1 MDGMEGEIAEAAK
14 RVLARLKGALSRL
27 AEPVGDGIDYEEK
40 AREDVKECC
49 GGKLDNVDA
58 EEDLDSRVPL
68 FGLAMNKLLMGK
80 DKAEK
85 DKMRNFAPD
94 DALAET
100 LEGIFLSEMGVEKNE
115 EEDSLYSIYKA
126 GHQLTVKRT
135 ISQYVLRLRFK
146 EDAALKKGEVQDVS
160 RILDLH
166 GTELGAGTV
175 TPEALLCTAY
185 RLGNAELHRE
195 AAAEEQA
202 REAAAEA
209 QPQEVAASN
218 MDEEEA
224 EASSSTGAPGVS
236 GKKRVSSDNGASTV
250 AKKSKG
256 EIIHDQETKDRI
268 MDIDAYLKSRDI
280 LSSKDEIPQFIDELN
295 GMADAPFILRALY
308 TMGWCNKGDPDK
320 NITCAYEEEFKVRV
334 STTKGKA
341 PAWVFPTTDVP
352 DTGTPKCNAIESWNL
367 DTMAW
372 FWLLCIVLS
381 RDGDNRE
388 MLRRMC
394 AAPEKARGQVSRYQ
408 RGKNRI
414 IQTLNVSKT
423 WIDTFH
429 KLRHKCKKPSNE
441 HSGPIA
447 NANSKEI
454 VPTSLLAR
462 ECHHTVNLVLL
473 DCLCMLQQ
481 EGYQSLWRGVDKSGR
496 ISIPTKYMQESV
508 NGMYITLVATKETD
522 QVQKECKWAIG
533 TVFKARNVGL
543 QDSVNAWMKDFMQ
556 LVAYQEN
563 LVSDKPNDVQVGQGG
578 GVATIDSELASR
590 MDQTED

>member
-1 MDGMEGEIAEAAK
+1 MDAMEGEIAEAAK
-14 RVLARLKGALSRL
+14 RVLARLKGALSKL
-27 AEPVGDGIDYEEK
+27 TDPVGDGIDYEEK

-49 GGKLDNVDA
+49 GGKLDAEDA
-58 EEDLDSRVPL
+58 EEDLKERVLL
-68 FGLAMNKLLMGK
+68 FGLAMNKLLTVK
-80 DKAEK
+80 DKAERKKMK
-85 DKMRNFAPD
+85 DFAKD
-94 DALAET
+94 DVLTKT
-100 LEGIFLSEMGVEKNE
+100 LEGIFISNLGIEAVIDLKDYYIESFQ
-115 EEDSLYSIYKA
+115 IA
-126 GHQLTVKRT
+126 VKTT
-135 ISQYVLRLRFK
+135 ISEYTQRLHFQK
-146 EDAALKKGEVQDVS
+146 DAALKKGEVQDVS

-175 TPEALLCTAY
+175 TQEALLCTAY
-185 RLGNAELHRE
+185 RLGNAQLHRE

-202 REAAAEA
+202 REPAAEA
-209 QPQEVAASN
+209 QPREVAAFN

-224 EASSSTGAPGVS
+224 EESSSTGTPGVS
-236 GKKRVSSDNGASTV
+236 ARKRGSNDNGESTGT
-250 AKKSKG
+250 KKSRG
-256 EIIHDQETKDRI
+256 GSYHDKETKDRI
-268 MDIDAYLKSRDI
+268 KDIDAYLKSRNI
-280 LSSKDEIPQFIDELN
+280 LNQKDEITPFIDELN

-308 TMGWCNKGDPDK
+308 TMGWCNMEEPDN
-320 NITCAYEEEFKVRV
+320 NISCAYSNVFKVRV
-334 STTKGKA
+334 STIKGKA

-352 DTGTPKCNAIESWNL
+352 DTETHKCNVIESWTL

-381 RDGDNRE
+381 RNGSNRE

-414 IQTLNVSKT
+414 TQTLNVSKT
-423 WIDTFH
+423 WVDTFH

-462 ECHHTVNLVLL
+462 ECHHTVNLVFL

-481 EGYQSLWRGVDKSGR
+481 EGYESLWRGLDGSGR
-496 ISIPTKYMQESV
+496 ISITTGYMQESV
-508 NGMYITLVATKETD
+508 NGMYNTLEATKKAD
-522 QVQKECKWAIG
+522 KVQEECKWATG
-533 TVFKARNVGL
+533 TVFKARNVGVR
-543 QDSVNAWMKDFMQ
+543 DSTKEWMEDFMQ

-563 LVSDKPNDVQVGQGG
+563 LVSVQVGQGG
-578 GVATIDSELASR
+578 ERTTIDPALGSE
-590 MDQTED
+590 MNKTED